1 MPRQTDPPSAYS
13 LVCAL
18 LAGRGNDDRDDAKD
32 AAQRVL
38 GPWCA
43 DCPDGFWEQ
52 LAEET
57 EFHGVTPLL
66 APMITACGP
75 PSGVIPDPARRIFVA
90 LSSRHRRATAAREV
104 SIDRL
109 LAAFGAAGVPMLL
122 LKGAALAHS
131 LYARPELRAAA
142 DIDILVDPADER
154 RAVDLVRG
162 LGYRFADRQGPMFSG
177 RFHHLPAA
185 TMQQSGFVVA
195 LEIHRDAM
203 SRDQPDSLTLRRLT
217 TRPQVVIRG
226 ARPPGLAFG
235 HVDMLRHLS
244 RHAFEPAY
252 RVRLIHLYDLWLY
265 QARFRQAIDWRALA
279 ARYPHVVTAL
289 RLVDQVFAG
298 PLGGDTE
305 TTTAAVPS
313 GVGAGMLPLS
323 QIAASDMGL
332 IAKLRALLDPPAW
345 WLHGF
350 YGVPPG
356 RSLWACRAVRHPA
369 TVARWLARR
378 ALARGRFENPR
389 GLS

>member
-1 MPRQTDPPSAYS
+1 MPRQTDLSSAYS

-18 LAGRGNDDRDDAKD
+18 LVARGNDDRDDAED
-32 AAQRVL
+32 AAERIL
-38 GPWCA
+38 GPWGA
-43 DCPDGFWEQ
+43 DCPDGFWER

-66 APMITACGP
+66 APMIMACGP
-75 PSGVIPDPARRIFVA
+75 PSGVPDLARRIFFA
-90 LSSRHRRATAAREV
+90 LASRQRRATAAREV
-104 SIDRL
+104 AIDRL
-109 LAAFGAAGVPMLL
+109 LEAFGAVDVPMLL

-131 LYARPELRAAA
+131 LYASPELRAAA

-185 TMQQSGFVVA
+185 TMQQPGFVVA

-203 SRDQPDSLTLRRLT
+203 SRDQPDSLTLRSLT
-217 TRPQVVIRG
+217 TPPQMVTRG
-226 ARPPGLAFG
+226 ARPAGLALG

-265 QARFRQAIDWRALA
+265 QARFRHAIDWRALA
-279 ARYPHVVTAL
+279 TRHPHVATAL
-289 RLVDQVFAG
+289 RLVDQVFAN

-305 TTTAAVPS
+305 TTTAAAPS

-323 QIAASDMGL
+323 QIAASEMGL
-332 IAKLRALLDPPAW
+332 MAKLRALLDPPAW

-356 RSLWACRAVRHPA
+356 SSLLACRAVRHPA

-378 ALARGRFENPR
+378 ALARGRFENQG
-389 GLS
+389 GLT

>member
-13 LVCAL
+13 LICTL
-18 LAGRGNDDRDDAKD
+18 LAARGDRDDAKD
-32 AAQRVL
+32 AGERVL
-38 GPWCA
+38 RPWCA
-43 DCPDGFWEQ
+43 GCPDDFWEQ
-52 LAEET
+52 LANEAEY
-57 EFHGVTPLL
+57 HGVTPLL
-66 APMITACGP
+66 APMIVTCGP
-75 PSGVIPDPARRIFVA
+75 TSGVIPDRARRIFFA

-109 LAAFGAAGVPMLL
+109 LTAFGAAGVPMLL

-162 LGYRFADRQGPMFSG
+162 LGYRFANRQGPMLSR

-203 SRDQPDSLTLRRLT
+203 SRDQPDSLTLRSLT
-217 TRPQVVIRG
+217 TRPQVVVRG
-226 ARPPGLAFG
+226 ARPPGLALG

-252 RVRLIHLYDLWLY
+252 RVRLIHLYDLWIY
-265 QARFRQAIDWRALA
+265 RARFRHVIDWRALA
-279 ARYPHVVTAL
+279 TRYPHVVTTL
-289 RLVDQVFAG
+289 RLVDQVFAR
-298 PLGGDTE
+298 PLGGNTE
-305 TTTAAVPS
+305 TTTSAAPS

-332 IAKLRALLDPPAW
+332 MAKLRALLDPPAW

-356 RSLWACRAVRHPA
+356 SSLWACRAVRHPA
-369 TVARWLARR
+369 TVVRWLARR
-378 ALARGRFENPR
+378 VLVRGRFENPG